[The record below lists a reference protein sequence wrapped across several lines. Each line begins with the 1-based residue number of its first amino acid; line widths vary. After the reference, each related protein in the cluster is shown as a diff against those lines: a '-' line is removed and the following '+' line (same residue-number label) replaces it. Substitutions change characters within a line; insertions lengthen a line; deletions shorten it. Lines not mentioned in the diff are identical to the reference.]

1 MISGATE
8 ALWQSCWN
16 NGFWILGVRNPKGW
30 DVDWGK
36 LPDLAAVILF
46 ASAFAAV
53 ARRSRA
59 PVSALWLTGWLMI
72 AVHFA
77 TAAFAPLNSQAG
89 AIATFISVCA
99 LVWAGMLFNWAS
111 EPDRAKRSSFWM
123 LLTMMGA
130 NTFYLVLIAFD
141 PKNSLALTLA
151 AVTLGALPLA
161 LALIGIRG
169 KSHPL
174 RWATVAFYCMLSVFL
189 LAFQDQPV
197 TGRLLAE
204 NGVLFTVYFACCVH
218 FWFAYRRPTAGA
230 FVTIAG
236 FFTWA
241 SSFIIAPSINTFLP
255 ALHLE
260 NEVWNLPK
268 YIVAVG
274 MILLLLEEQIE
285 HNQYL
290 ALHDE
295 LTGLPNRRL
304 FQDRLNNALE
314 RARRTGAKT
323 ALLLVDL
330 DHFKQVND
338 THGHHAGDRVLEH
351 VGRVFLSRVRR
362 SDTVARTG
370 GDEFAVILDEPV
382 SRIVAEHV
390 AQSLVELLDEP
401 FILLDRTIPIGASI
415 GIALFPDDATDA
427 EGLCISA
434 DLQMY
439 DYKHKRGSGNG
450 INLSRPIPVASFT
463 AVDTRQRLQGFE

>member
-1 MISGATE
+1 M
-8 ALWQSCWN
+8 
-16 NGFWILGVRNPKGW
+16 
-30 DVDWGK
+30 DWGK

-59 PVSALWLTGWLMI
+59 PVSKLWLTGWLMI
-72 AVHFA
+72 ALHFA
-77 TAAFAPLNSQAG
+77 ASALSSLSGQAG
-89 AIATFISVCA
+89 VAASFFSITA
-99 LVWAGMLFNWAS
+99 LAWGGMLFNWAS
-111 EPDRAKRSSFWM
+111 VPDRTKRSSFWM
-123 LLTMMGA
+123 LITMMGA
-130 NTFYLVLIAFD
+130 NAYYIGLLAFD
-141 PKNSLALTLA
+141 PVDVWARTAA

-161 LALIGIRG
+161 LALIGVRG
-169 KSHPL
+169 KNHPL
-174 RWATVAFYCMLSVFL
+174 RWATVSLYCMLSVFL
-189 LAFQDQPV
+189 LAFQDRPV
-197 TGRLLAE
+197 IGTSLAI
-204 NGVLFTVYFACCVH
+204 NGILFTVYFGCCIH

-236 FFTWA
+236 FFSWA
-241 SSFIIAPSINTFLP
+241 SVFIVAPSIDTFLP
-255 ALHLE
+255 NIHFE

-304 FQDRLNNALE
+304 FQDRLNSALE
-314 RARRTGAKT
+314 RARRTGTNT

-330 DHFKQVND
+330 DHFKQIND
-338 THGHHAGDRVLEH
+338 TFGHHAGDRVLEH
-351 VGRVFLSRVRR
+351 VGNVFLARVRR

-370 GDEFAVILDEPV
+370 GDEFAVILDEPM
-382 SRIVAEHV
+382 SRSDAEHV
-390 AQSLVELLDEP
+390 ANSLAELLDEP
-401 FILLDRTIPIGASI
+401 FLLGERSIRIGASV

-427 EGLCISA
+427 EGLCIAA

-439 DYKHKRGSGNG
+439 DYKHRHGG
-450 INLSRPIPVASFT
+450 IDPSRPIPVASFT
-463 AVDTRQRLQGFE
+463 AVDTRPRLQSAE

>member
-1 MISGATE
+1 
-8 ALWQSCWN
+8 
-16 NGFWILGVRNPKGW
+16 
-30 DVDWGK
+30 VDWGK
-36 LPDLAAVILF
+36 LPDLATVILF

-72 AVHFA
+72 GLHFA
-77 TAAFAPLNSQAG
+77 AAAFASINSLAG
-89 AIATFISVCA
+89 ECAAFISISA
-99 LVWAGMLFNWAS
+99 LAWAGMLFNWAS
-111 EPDRAKRSSFWM
+111 EPDRTKRSSFWV
-123 LLTMMGA
+123 LITMMGA
-130 NTFYLVLIAFD
+130 NTFYFGLFAFD
-141 PKNSLALTLA
+141 PSNVLARSLA
-151 AVTLGALPLA
+151 AVTLGALPLT
-161 LALIGIRG
+161 LALFGIRG
-169 KSHPL
+169 KRHSL
-174 RWATVAFYCMLSVFL
+174 RWATVACYCLLSVFL
-189 LAFQDQPV
+189 LAFQNQPV
-197 TGRLLAE
+197 TGKLLAE
-204 NGVLFTVYFACCVH
+204 NAVLFTVYFACCIH
-218 FWFAYRRPTAGA
+218 FWFAYRLSTAGA

-241 SSFIIAPSINTFLP
+241 SSFVLAPGMSAYLP
-255 ALHLE
+255 GVHFE

-304 FQDRLNNALE
+304 FQDRLNSALE
-314 RARRTGAKT
+314 RARRTGNKT

-338 THGHHAGDRVLEH
+338 TYGHHAGDLVLKH
-351 VGRVFLSRVRR
+351 VGGVFLSRVRR

-370 GDEFAVILDEPV
+370 GDEFAVILGEPV
-382 SRIVAEHV
+382 SRLDAESV

-401 FILLDRTIPIGASI
+401 FTLWDRVIPIGASI

-427 EGLCISA
+427 EGLCIAA

-439 DYKHKRGSGNG
+439 DSKYKHGSGNG
-450 INLSRPIPVASFT
+450 INPTRPITVASFT
-463 AVDTRQRLQGFE
+463 PVDTRQRLQGAE